1 MDAAAGPETVLAS
14 SSSAI
19 PASEYTAE
27 LKGRD
32 RCLVAHPGNP
42 PYLLPVVELVPSPWT
57 APAALD
63 RSHRLFESVGQVP
76 VRLNREIA
84 GFVMNRLQAGVVCE
98 AMSLVGQGIIS
109 PDDLDKVMRH
119 SLGLRW
125 SFMGP
130 FETMDLNAPNGFQD
144 YLDRYRIPYQKMG
157 ASWACAD
164 PWTKEAS
171 DAVLATRDSK
181 TPRAN
186 LPARRALARPAA
198 DGAAPP
204 DRRRPSATSAT
215 SRRASDASQQKT
227 IGEDHGR
234 RPQSHHHLRRHR
246 LDPYADDDALSADH
260 AGRDRRRRRSA
271 RPRRAR
277 RSCICTRAI
286 PKDGRPTPGSRGV
299 HAVPAAHQAGADAV
313 INITTGGGHGMTRR
327 GAAGG
332 AAARQAGDVLAATW
346 AR

>member
-1 MDAAAGPETVLAS
+1 VADNSKGRIAIIGAGFIGRAWAIVFARAGYEARLYDAIEGAAAKALTAIDDSLADLKQAELIGDVGLIRGRIVACTSIAETLDGALHAQESVWEQRDLKARIFAEMDAAAGPETVLAS

-19 PASEYTAE
+19 PASEYTAD

-57 APAALD
+57 APAVID

-109 PDDLDKVMRH
+109 PEDLDKVMRH

-157 ASWACAD
+157 AQLGVAD

-186 LPARRALARPAA
+186 LPARRRW
-198 DGAAPP
+198 
-204 DRRRPSATSAT
+204 
-215 SRRASDASQQKT
+215 
-227 IGEDHGR
+227 
-234 RPQSHHHLRRHR
+234 
-246 LDPYADDDALSADH
+246 
-260 AGRDRRRRRSA
+260 RDRRLMALRRQIA
-271 RPRRAR
+271 
-277 RSCICTRAI
+277 
-286 PKDGRPTPGSRGV
+286 
-299 HAVPAAHQAGADAV
+299 QADRD
-313 INITTGGGHGMTRR
+313 I
-327 GAAGG
+327 
-332 AAARQAGDVLAATW
+332 GD
-346 AR
+346 

>member
-1 MDAAAGPETVLAS
+1 MALHAQENVWDTATKAKICRDGCGGGTETVLAS

-19 PASEYTAE
+19 PASEYTAD

-57 APAALD
+57 APAAMD
-63 RSHRLFESVGQVP
+63 RTHRLFESVGQVP

-157 ASWACAD
+157 AELGVAD

-186 LPARRALARPAA
+186 LPARRRW
-198 DGAAPP
+198 
-204 DRRRPSATSAT
+204 
-215 SRRASDASQQKT
+215 
-227 IGEDHGR
+227 
-234 RPQSHHHLRRHR
+234 
-246 LDPYADDDALSADH
+246 
-260 AGRDRRRRRSA
+260 RDRRLMALRRQIA
-271 RPRRAR
+271 
-277 RSCICTRAI
+277 
-286 PKDGRPTPGSRGV
+286 
-299 HAVPAAHQAGADAV
+299 QAERE
-313 INITTGGGHGMTRR
+313 I
-327 GAAGG
+327 
-332 AAARQAGDVLAATW
+332 GD
-346 AR
+346 

>member
-1 MDAAAGPETVLAS
+1 VADDSKGRIAIIGAGFIGRAWAIVFARAGYEARLYDAIEGAAAKALTAIDDSLADLKQAELIAEAAPIRGRITACASIAEALDGAIHAQENVWEQRDLKAKIFAEMDAAAGPETVLAS

-57 APAALD
+57 ASAAMD

-157 ASWACAD
+157 AQLGVAD

-186 LPARRALARPAA
+186 LPARRRW
-198 DGAAPP
+198 
-204 DRRRPSATSAT
+204 
-215 SRRASDASQQKT
+215 
-227 IGEDHGR
+227 
-234 RPQSHHHLRRHR
+234 
-246 LDPYADDDALSADH
+246 
-260 AGRDRRRRRSA
+260 RDRRLMALRRQIA
-271 RPRRAR
+271 
-277 RSCICTRAI
+277 
-286 PKDGRPTPGSRGV
+286 
-299 HAVPAAHQAGADAV
+299 QAERE
-313 INITTGGGHGMTRR
+313 I
-327 GAAGG
+327 
-332 AAARQAGDVLAATW
+332 GD
-346 AR
+346 

>member
-1 MDAAAGPETVLAS
+1 MADDSKGRIAIIGAGFIGRAWAIVFARAGYQARLYDAIEGAAAKALTAIVDSLADLKQAELIADPAPIRGRIVACKSIAEALDGALHAQENVWEQRDLKAKIFAEMDAAAGPETVLAS

-19 PASEYTAE
+19 PASEYTAD
-27 LKGRD
+27 LRGRD

-57 APAALD
+57 APAAMD
-63 RSHRLFESVGQVP
+63 RDTRLFESVGQVP

-157 ASWACAD
+157 AQLGVAD

-186 LPARRALARPAA
+186 LPARRRW
-198 DGAAPP
+198 
-204 DRRRPSATSAT
+204 
-215 SRRASDASQQKT
+215 
-227 IGEDHGR
+227 
-234 RPQSHHHLRRHR
+234 
-246 LDPYADDDALSADH
+246 
-260 AGRDRRRRRSA
+260 RDRRLMALRRQIA
-271 RPRRAR
+271 
-277 RSCICTRAI
+277 
-286 PKDGRPTPGSRGV
+286 
-299 HAVPAAHQAGADAV
+299 QAERE
-313 INITTGGGHGMTRR
+313 I
-327 GAAGG
+327 
-332 AAARQAGDVLAATW
+332 GD
-346 AR
+346 

>member
-1 MDAAAGPETVLAS
+1 VTDRSKGRIAIIGAGFIGRAWAIVFARAGYQARLYDAIEGAATKALAAIDDSLADLKQAELIGDGAPIRQRISACGSIAEALDGAIHAQENVWEQRDLKLKVFAEMDAVAGPDTVLAS

-27 LKGRD
+27 LKGRA

-42 PYLLPVVELVPSPWT
+42 PYLLPVVELVPAPWT
-57 APAALD
+57 APAVME
-63 RSHRLFESVGQVP
+63 RTHKLFESVGQVP

-98 AMSLVGQGIIS
+98 AMSLVGKGVIS
-109 PDDLDKVMRH
+109 PEDLDKVMRH

-157 ASWACAD
+157 LELGVAD

-171 DAVLATRDSK
+171 DAVLVTRNAR

-186 LPARRALARPAA
+186 LPARRRW
-198 DGAAPP
+198 
-204 DRRRPSATSAT
+204 
-215 SRRASDASQQKT
+215 
-227 IGEDHGR
+227 
-234 RPQSHHHLRRHR
+234 
-246 LDPYADDDALSADH
+246 
-260 AGRDRRRRRSA
+260 RDRRLMALRRQIA
-271 RPRRAR
+271 
-277 RSCICTRAI
+277 
-286 PKDGRPTPGSRGV
+286 
-299 HAVPAAHQAGADAV
+299 QAERE
-313 INITTGGGHGMTRR
+313 I
-327 GAAGG
+327 
-332 AAARQAGDVLAATW
+332 GD
-346 AR
+346 